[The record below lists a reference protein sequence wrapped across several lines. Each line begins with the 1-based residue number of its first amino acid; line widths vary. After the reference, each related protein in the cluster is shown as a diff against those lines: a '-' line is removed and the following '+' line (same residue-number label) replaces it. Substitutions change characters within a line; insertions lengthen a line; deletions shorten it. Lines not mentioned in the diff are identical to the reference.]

1 MYFIVL
7 SRFYSYCGLSDAKPL
22 CFKLISSYLIPTS
35 QPTTHVSN
43 IFLPAK
49 ARAVDLYPFLQL
61 GLPLVWIMPIIC
73 QIYAN
78 SLNSFPVL
86 QNVHFISFTA
96 ASELCSWFVVA
107 VASNSCSRMG
117 KFDWE
122 RRRERNLLSKLISA
136 QVSDKSRLI
145 FTVCPSESDRAGWKV
160 MERERERER
169 DSQKGLNTDYHLSH
183 ICHLLAALCSLTRS
197 FVAHTHKHKKEKNW
211 IMGKTSFMYF

>member
-117 KFDWE
+117 KLDWE

-160 MERERERER
+160 MEREREREGQSER
-169 DSQKGLNTDYHLSH
+169 PKHRLSPITYLPFIGGSLLSYSLFCCTHTQTQKRKKLDYG
-183 ICHLLAALCSLTRS
+183 
-197 FVAHTHKHKKEKNW
+197 KN
-211 IMGKTSFMYF
+211 